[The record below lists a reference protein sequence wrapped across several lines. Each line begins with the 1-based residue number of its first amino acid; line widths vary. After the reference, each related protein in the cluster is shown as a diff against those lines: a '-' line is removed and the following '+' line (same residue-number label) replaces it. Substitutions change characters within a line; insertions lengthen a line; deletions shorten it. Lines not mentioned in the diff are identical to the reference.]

1 MIANYRKKKIYKEKS
16 KRRGKENY
24 ANFLINKHDYN
35 HHYHHFVTL
44 NQTCGM
50 FLYLNFCF

>member
-1 MIANYRKKKIYKEKS
+1 MIANYRKKKYIKKNPKEGE
-16 KRRGKENY
+16 KRIMQI
-24 ANFLINKHDYN
+24 FLINKHDYN

>member
-1 MIANYRKKKIYKEKS
+1 MIANYRKKYKEIS
-16 KRRGKENY
+16 ERRGKENY